1 MPIMWLNILN
11 EVERGIMDI
20 ILPWSVLIVLDHL
33 ATSGPKSPKVIAS
46 EMKLAPRTVS
56 FALRRLTRAKLCH
69 KTPNL
74 HDMRQPIY
82 HADIKRVA
90 ALEKQIEQA
99 RIQARAHFRS
109 M

>member
-1 MPIMWLNILN
+1 MILK
-11 EVERGIMDI
+11 EVEIGIMDI
-20 ILPWSVLIVLDHL
+20 ILPWSVLIVLDYL

-46 EMKLAPRTVS
+46 EMNLAPRTVS
-56 FALRRLTRAKLCH
+56 FALRRLTKAKLCH

-74 HDMRQPIY
+74 QDMRQPIY
-82 HADIKRVA
+82 HANIKRVA

>member
-1 MPIMWLNILN
+1 LTEYMPAFWRDDSQRGGDRNYGYHTSL
-11 EVERGIMDI
+11 ERTNRSRLLGDF
-20 ILPWSVLIVLDHL
+20 
-33 ATSGPKSPKVIAS
+33 
-46 EMKLAPRTVS
+46 RTVS
-56 FALRRLTRAKLCH
+56 FALRRLTKAKLCH

-74 HDMRQPIY
+74 QDMRQPIY
-82 HADIKRVA
+82 HANIKRVA